1 MATFGIIYASE
12 SKMIRRIVANIPDQA
27 ARSTRAAYAP
37 HISSS
42 EEVLIVEQDA
52 VPTVFEAEDL
62 VEAATGVKPLSRECT
77 VLDDNYIVVQ
87 IIAADAAIDT
97 LPGKTLVQAYAPI
110 PIGSIY
116 DPATGLFTAP
126 GYTIPASPGVPG
138 NPDRP
143 PTEEVVVPPTVIPKP

>member
-62 VEAATGVKPLSRECT
+62 VEAATGQRPANPTCC
-77 VLDDNYIVVQ
+77 VLENNIVVQ
-87 IIAADAAIDT
+87 IILADAAIDT
-97 LPGKTLVQAYAPI
+97 MPGKTLVQAYAPI
-110 PIGSIY
+110 PIGSTY

-143 PTEEVVVPPTVIPKP
+143 PTEEVIVPPTVIPKP